1 MEETPEMPRK
11 RPSPKKRIF
20 AWGINDTL
28 KKRSR
33 YDDENESLLIEN
45 GAELE
50 KEEKKKDYDLISAV
64 KSLDEVG
71 VSIISFSK
79 KQTKV
84 SQSSRTWNNK
94 IINFT
99 QFNRPKEKM
108 TPPRP
113 QMKLSF
119 QLYRRLYSPL
129 VSNWVRFVKQCYQE
143 QS

>member
-1 MEETPEMPRK
+1 MDETPEMPRK

-45 GAELE
+45 GAELD
-50 KEEKKKDYDLISAV
+50 KEEKKKDCDLISAV
-64 KSLDEVG
+64 KSLDEAG
-71 VSIISFSK
+71 VSSFREPSS
-79 KQTKV
+79 V
-84 SQSSRTWNNK
+84 SQSSRTQNNNNK
-94 IINFT
+94 LHTAKID
-99 QFNRPKEKM
+99 RKEKM
-108 TPPRP
+108 TLSRP

-119 QLYRRLYSPL
+119 QLYRRLYLPR
-129 VSNWVRFVKQCYQE
+129 VSNWVRFVKPSYQE